1 LPNAELR
8 SRHGLAVLRRVRKSR
23 SQQGFQARV
32 CTDARH
38 PSSAKND
45 AEREGYEAI
54 YAYEEALSNQKG
66 RNTRAGRTWPMV
78 DEHGIIG
85 AIERIVTR
93 RVETEG
99 YRVLVEM
106 GMEDMAFEAVVLRHP
121 DSFSAAAVAAS
132 RERLERLNTSASTGI
147 E

>member
-1 LPNAELR
+1 MPNCV
-8 SRHGLAVLRRVRKSR
+8 HGM
-23 SQQGFQARV
+23 
-32 CTDARH
+32 DARFCAACANPGRTAASRRQSVKLH
-38 PSSAKND
+38 AAGRQPKNEV
-45 AEREGYEAI
+45 EREGYEAV
-54 YAYEEALSNQKG
+54 YAYEEALSNLKG
-66 RNTRAGRTWPMV
+66 KTTRAGRTWPMI
-78 DEHGIIG
+78 EKHGMIG

-132 RERLERLNTSASTGI
+132 QDRLHRLKNTNDSDVVD
-147 E
+147 

>member
-1 LPNAELR
+1 MPSCVHGVD
-8 SRHGLAVLRRVRKSR
+8 SRFCAACANPGRTKASRR
-23 SQQGFQARV
+23 ARV
-32 CTDARH
+32 QLRATSHH
-38 PSSAKND
+38 PKND

-78 DEHGIIG
+78 EARGIIG

-93 RVETEG
+93 RAETEG
-99 YRVLVEM
+99 YRVLIEM

-121 DSFSAAAVAAS
+121 ESFSPAAAAAS
-132 RERLERLNTSASTGI
+132 KERLNELKATRR
-147 E
+147 